1 MERLLNIIK
10 QQAGALDQGG
20 SQPRLATI
28 ASVNPATAT
37 AKVSLQPEGVLSGW
51 LPVLSPWIGNGWG
64 ICSLPSPGDQVLV
77 LAQEGN
83 AEHGIIVGGI
93 FSSTQKPP
101 AAPVGEL
108 WLVHSSGSY
117 LKLLNDGTVQVHG
130 DLHVSGDIFDRH
142 GALSQLRGHYNA
154 HVHTDSRNGS
164 TSGTNQTD

>member
-64 ICSLPSPGDQVLV
+64 ICSLPSPGDQVLMAETGWFATLWKTMAARLQLDTTFIEGDWRSGIDASQIEAR
-77 LAQEGN
+77 LADDKQHRIKAVAVVHNETSKGVTSDIAAVRRAISYAARFGKN
-83 AEHGIIVGGI
+83 
-93 FSSTQKPP
+93 SCRQSTR
-101 AAPVGEL
+101 
-108 WLVHSSGSY
+108 
-117 LKLLNDGTVQVHG
+117 DT
-130 DLHVSGDIFDRH
+130 R
-142 GALSQLRGHYNA
+142 R
-154 HVHTDSRNGS
+154 
-164 TSGTNQTD
+164 